1 MSHLPTIVREY
12 LVRFNGETRA
22 LLAEIAASRRGVD
35 SAAVC
40 AFATAAL
47 QLNTAAAAIAASA
60 EQSAASAAAAAADS
74 RRIMPPVAAAAAVA
88 AVAAAE
94 ARAARAALLRA

>member
-60 EQSAASAAAAAADS
+60 EQSAATAADS

>member
-60 EQSAASAAAAAADS
+60 EQSAAAAADS

-94 ARAARAALLRA
+94 ARASRAALLRA

>member
-60 EQSAASAAAAAADS
+60 EQSAATAADS

-88 AVAAAE
+88 VVAAAE